1 VDLPFA
7 EYMILPS
14 AAVVPVPV
22 PVPVPA
28 GWADEQ
34 HWAW

>member
-1 VDLPFA
+1 
-7 EYMILPS
+7 MILPS

>member
-1 VDLPFA
+1 VNLPFA

-22 PVPVPA
+22 PA

-34 HWAW
+34 HWAWW